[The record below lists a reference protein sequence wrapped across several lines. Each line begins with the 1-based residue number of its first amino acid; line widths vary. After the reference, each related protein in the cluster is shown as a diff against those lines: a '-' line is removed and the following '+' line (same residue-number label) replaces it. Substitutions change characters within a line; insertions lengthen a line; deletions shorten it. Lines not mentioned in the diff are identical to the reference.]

1 MLDSTRFSPPNR
13 NHRNTGDFM
22 TLLTT
27 LRRGLLTSAITA
39 ITLSAQNATPG
50 AAQAPDSTK
59 PAPSAKPA
67 PVMFRS
73 IDVQR
78 LRPADLR
85 GLNQFE
91 PAKDDGVAY
100 NGFALHIGGAFLQ
113 SFQGLTHEN
122 SAAPKV
128 TNNVDAN
135 KLMTIGNGF
144 NNSVANLFIDAQ
156 VADGIRVSMT
166 SYLSARHHNET
177 WVKDGYLIVDKS
189 PVDLKL
195 AHDLFKYV
203 TLKFG
208 QFEVNYGDMHYR
220 RTDNGQAMYNPFIG
234 NLIMDAMTTEVG
246 GEVQFKKDGFLA
258 MAGVTNAESKGLI
271 TNPAKRTAAYLGKL
285 GFDRKF
291 GDDLRL
297 RLTGSLYTTSS
308 ASNNVLYSGD
318 RAGSRYYYV
327 VENTAATDAAQA
339 WSGQVNPG
347 FGHNVKAY
355 VINPFVKYNGLEVFA
370 NIEHATGHSW
380 TETADRS
387 WDHNAFE
394 ALYRFYDAKLYLG
407 GRMNTAEGKLAG
419 ITNELKVERTQVG
432 GGWYM
437 TPNILL
443 KAELIDQKY
452 KNFPTSDI
460 RSGARFR
467 GFMIEGVVG
476 F

>member
-1 MLDSTRFSPPNR
+1 MK
-13 NHRNTGDFM
+13 
-22 TLLTT
+22 LTII
-27 LRRGLLTSAITA
+27 RRSAIA
-39 ITLSAQNATPG
+39 LAVAAATLSAQNATPS

-67 PVMFRS
+67 PVLFRN
-73 IDVQR
+73 IEVQR

-100 NGFALHIGGAFLQ
+100 TGFALHLGGAFLQ

-122 SAAPKV
+122 KASPKV

-166 SYLSARHHNET
+166 TYLSARHHNET

-195 AHDLFKYV
+195 AHDLFKYM

-220 RTDNGQAMYNPFIG
+220 RTDNGQAMFNPFIG

-246 GEVQFKKDGFLA
+246 GEVQFKKDGIIA
-258 MAGVTNAESKGLI
+258 MAGLTNAESKGLI
-271 TNPAKRTAAYLGKL
+271 TSPSRRTAAYLGKL
-285 GFDRKF
+285 GFDRKIN
-291 GDDLRL
+291 DDLRI
-297 RLTGSLYTTSS
+297 RLTGSVYTTSS
-308 ASNNVLYSGD
+308 ANNNVLYSGD

-327 VENTAATDAAQA
+327 VENTTATDVAQA
-339 WSGQVNPG
+339 WSGQINPG

-355 VINPFVKYNGLEVFA
+355 VVNPFVKFRGFEAFA
-370 NIEHATGHSW
+370 NLESASGHSW
-380 TETADRS
+380 AETDNRT
-387 WDHNAFE
+387 WKQNAFE
-394 ALYRFYDAKLYLG
+394 ALYRFQDNKFYLG
-407 GRMNTAEGKLAG
+407 GRYNTANGKLAG
-419 ITNELKVERTQVG
+419 ITNDLTVDRMQAG

-443 KAELIDQKY
+443 KAELVEQKY
-452 KNFPTSDI
+452 KNFPVTDI
-460 RSGARFR
+460 RSGAKFR